1 MEGRERAGGSID
13 VPWTTDKPLGV
24 GTMARGVRVFTAAAL
39 NIEPRGALA
48 YNRRPDIAKPG
59 TDGSTP
65 SLATIR
71 AMTGFL
77 SIGLRCRGA
86 ALLVALALHCAAA
99 GASGIL
105 ILGDSISAAY
115 GIDPAQGWVA
125 LMARQLAPR
134 CPDVEVHNASVS
146 GETTAGGLRR
156 LPALLQQWQPAVVV
170 LELGGND
177 GLRGLPP
184 EPMRNNLARMA
195 QLARAAGARPI
206 LLGMKIPPNY
216 GPVYQRHF
224 ERAFARVAED
234 EKLPFVAFFLDG
246 IGGDPDF
253 IQADGIHPNAAAQPY
268 LLQNVWNSLVQV
280 LAAAAGCRL
289 DPRPEAMRVGESG
302 SARLVTLE

>member
-13 VPWTTDKPLGV
+13 VPRITDKPLGV
-24 GTMARGVRVFTAAAL
+24 GTIASGVRVLAAAAL
-39 NIEPRGALA
+39 NIEPRRALA
-48 YNRRPDIAKPG
+48 YNRLPDIAKPD
-59 TDGSTP
+59 TDGSTH
-65 SLATIR
+65 SFATIR
-71 AMTGFL
+71 AMTGSL
-77 SIGLRCRGA
+77 SIVPRCRA
-86 ALLVALALHCAAA
+86 ALLVVLALHCTAA

-115 GIDPAQGWVA
+115 GIDPTQGWVA

-253 IQADGIHPNAAAQPY
+253 IQADGIHPNAAAQPH

-289 DPRPEAMRVGESG
+289 DPRLEATRVGESG